1 MSAFT
6 AIIFDL
12 DGTLIDSETF
22 HYECW
27 NLSLEPYGVNL
38 DYDEYTR
45 AYAGVPI
52 QANAASIIER
62 FGLEI
67 PPDEL
72 ISMRKEVAEKRL
84 ASEGIRLMPYAQVI
98 LNALKRAGMRLYLVT
113 GSPRNLVDS
122 ILIRTGLQSYFE
134 FSVTNDDVVHSK
146 PDPESYKKAIVLSGL
161 SASQLLVLEDT
172 ESGVEAAKS
181 AGLTCFAVQKDPILR
196 AQVQNADRVFDNLEL
211 VLEHLIAHRLI

>member
-27 NLSLEPYGVNL
+27 NFSLEPYGVSL

-45 AYAGVPI
+45 TYAGVPI

-67 PPDEL
+67 PPEEL
-72 ISMRKEVAEKRL
+72 ISARKEVAEKRL
-84 ASEGIRLMPYAQVI
+84 ASEGIRLMPYARVI
-98 LNALKRAGMRLYLVT
+98 LNAVKRAGMPMYLVT

-122 ILIRTGLQSYFE
+122 VLIRTGLQSYFD

-146 PDPESYKKAIVLSGL
+146 PDPESYEKAIELSGL
-161 SASQLLVLEDT
+161 TASQLLVLEDT

-181 AGLTCFAVQKDPILR
+181 AGLTFFAVQKEPILR
-196 AQVQNADRVFDNLEL
+196 AQVQNADRVFVNLEL
-211 VLEHLIAHRLI
+211 VLEHLIAQRVI